1 MCALSFLSPL
11 VIPPSRLSEIFPTRF
26 FLSSHI
32 IIVTGREGVESGV
45 CEHHMYTN
53 CSTALCVIVERVSSA
68 RVDSVLTMGVVNIQ
82 LVDQSLL
89 SSVSYLQNQECRKKI
104 W

>member
-11 VIPPSRLSEIFPTRF
+11 AIPPSRLSEIFPTRF

-53 CSTALCVIVERVSSA
+53 YSTALCVIVEHVSSA
-68 RVDSVLTMGVVNIQ
+68 HVDSVLTMGVVNIQ
-82 LVDQSLL
+82 LVDRSLL
-89 SSVSYLQNQECRKKI
+89 SSVSVPTKPRMQRKKI
-104 W
+104 